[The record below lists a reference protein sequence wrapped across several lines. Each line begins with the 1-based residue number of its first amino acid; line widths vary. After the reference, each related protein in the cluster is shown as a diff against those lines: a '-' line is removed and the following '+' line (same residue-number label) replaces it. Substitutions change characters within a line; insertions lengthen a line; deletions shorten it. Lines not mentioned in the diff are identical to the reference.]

1 MSYYQTTVMTAR
13 YLLQK
18 GGIRVA
24 LRYLNSRTPHRLTA
38 VFRFEGGT
46 LRNLHLIDRLDP
58 QVERCPD
65 LPVLESYCLYVRDS
79 GCTFLTEDA
88 LQDTRVAGHPKQR
101 LVQSYCGVPLYDAEE
116 LFGTICHFDYRS
128 IPFSK
133 EDVWV
138 LEEIA
143 PMLIR
148 AIRDSEWI
156 PDAGVFRG
164 GGREQAENG
173 AV

>member
-1 MSYYQTTVMTAR
+1 MSPFLATVTTVR
-13 YLLQK
+13 HLLQN
-18 GGIRVA
+18 GGVRIA
-24 LRYLNSRTPHRLTA
+24 LQYLNSRTPHRFTA

-46 LRNLHLIDRLDP
+46 LRNLHLIDRVDP

-65 LPVLESYCLYVRDS
+65 LPVLESYCLYVRDT

-88 LQDTRVAGHPKQR
+88 LQDRRVAGHPKQR
-101 LVQSYCGVPLYDAEE
+101 LVQSYCGVPLYDGEE

-156 PDAGVFRG
+156 PDAGAFMG
-164 GGREQAENG
+164 NGRDHMENG
-173 AV
+173 VV

>member
-13 YLLQK
+13 HLLQN
-18 GGIRVA
+18 GGVRLA
-24 LRYLNSRTPHRLTA
+24 LRYLNSRTPHRFTA
-38 VFRFEGGT
+38 IFRFEEGT

-58 QVERCPD
+58 KVERCPD
-65 LPVLESYCLYVRDS
+65 LPVLESYCLFVRDS
-79 GCTFLTEDA
+79 GCIFLTEDA
-88 LQDTRVAGHPKQR
+88 LHDTRVAGHPKQR
-101 LVQSYCGVPLYDAEE
+101 VVQSYCGVPLFDGDD

-138 LEEIA
+138 LEEVA

-148 AIRDSEWI
+148 AIRAGEWV
-156 PDAGVFRG
+156 PDRAAFTEG
-164 GGREQAENG
+164 GGLMDRG
-173 AV
+173 TV